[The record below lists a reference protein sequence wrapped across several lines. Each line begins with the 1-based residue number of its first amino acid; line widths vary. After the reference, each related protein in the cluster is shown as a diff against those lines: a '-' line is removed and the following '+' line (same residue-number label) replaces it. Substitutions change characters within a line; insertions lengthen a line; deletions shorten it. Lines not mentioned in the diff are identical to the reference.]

1 VSCLW
6 AVEEKESERD
16 VDRNEKERGT
26 GEEKKEAGSFLVFFE
41 KSEESLRVSL
51 REKVEND
58 LDKIFLFSPS
68 LNLSPRTQKDENAHE
83 RRSDRLIHPHEKL
96 HKSEREK
103 ITETEEDEEDISSA

>member
-1 VSCLW
+1 MSCLW

-58 LDKIFLFSPS
+58 LDKIFLFSPPPPLSIS
-68 LNLSPRTQKDENAHE
+68 LQELKKTKTHTRDGAI
-83 RRSDRLIHPHEKL
+83 D
-96 HKSEREK
+96 
-103 ITETEEDEEDISSA
+103 